1 MGFSLLLLPSF
12 PLTTSCLWA
21 WQVLVMSS
29 LRKPK
34 RLTIRGD
41 DERDHMFLVKGG
53 EDLRLD
59 QRVEQLYDTMNQVL
73 DRDSACSQ
81 RGLRLRTYQVVPM
94 TPR

>member
-1 MGFSLLLLPSF
+1 
-12 PLTTSCLWA
+12 
-21 WQVLVMSS
+21 MSS

-59 QRVEQLYDTMNQVL
+59 QRVEQLYCTMNQVL
-73 DRDSACSQ
+73 DEDPACSQ
-81 RGLRLRTYQVVPM
+81 RGLRLRIYKVVPM
-94 TPR
+94 TCR